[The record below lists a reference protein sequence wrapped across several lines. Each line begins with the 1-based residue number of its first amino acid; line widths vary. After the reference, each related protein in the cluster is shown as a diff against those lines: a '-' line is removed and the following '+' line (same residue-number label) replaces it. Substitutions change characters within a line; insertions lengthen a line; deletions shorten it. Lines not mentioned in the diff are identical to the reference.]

1 MGRTPERRVFP
12 REGMDPRVS
21 LERGL
26 ASRRLMQ
33 EAWRGRLDAARQAHD
48 SDQTAAAQAKLEECE
63 REIARIEALLAKLR

>member
-1 MGRTPERRVFP
+1 
-12 REGMDPRVS
+12 
-21 LERGL
+21 
-26 ASRRLMQ
+26 MQ